1 MVFGL
6 HSYNLFLHFF
16 FLRCGGC
23 TEAVVNVKQNKTS
36 LLKFEHAFECY
47 LNYFSLLE
55 MLNGDVI
62 RRSRLVPVLFIWI
75 LWKTAWGDAAW
86 RGVAWRRFSSPVW
99 MMAVKDGFCYF
110 LIQKK
115 FQLNTHFYV
124 QKQVWCLGH
133 FESTLARPR
142 GLMREDS
149 RPVHGRPLKSV
160 TVVILDTE
168 AVSNR
173 LVCVRGESFPET
185 AEIEEKCN

>member
-1 MVFGL
+1 MATLSEDPVW
-6 HSYNLFLHFF
+6 FLY
-16 FLRCGGC
+16 C
-23 TEAVVNVKQNKTS
+23 S
-36 LLKFEHAFECY
+36 FEFYGKPPGET
-47 LNYFSLLE
+47 
-55 MLNGDVI
+55 
-62 RRSRLVPVLFIWI
+62 RRGV
-75 LWKTAWGDAAW
+75 A
-86 RGVAWRRFSSPVW
+86 VAWRRFSSPVW